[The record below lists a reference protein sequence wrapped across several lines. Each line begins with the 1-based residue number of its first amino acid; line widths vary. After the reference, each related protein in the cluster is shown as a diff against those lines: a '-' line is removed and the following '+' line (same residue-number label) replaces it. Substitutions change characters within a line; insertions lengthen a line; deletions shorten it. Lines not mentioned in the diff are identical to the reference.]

1 MNPKKEELSNWD
13 IAEIVYTLRLL
24 IDKMERRECS
34 DSDKEIIYMAYRAM
48 RNVPED
54 VELIVKELETEYND
68 DE

>member
-24 IDKMERRECS
+24 VDRLERRECS

-48 RNVPED
+48 RNIPEN
-54 VELIVKELETEYND
+54 VESIVKELETEYND

>member
-1 MNPKKEELSNWD
+1 VNPKKEELSNWD

>member
-24 IDKMERRECS
+24 VDRLERRECS

-48 RNVPED
+48 RNIPD
-54 VELIVKELETEYND
+54 NVESIVKELETEYND

>member
-24 IDKMERRECS
+24 VDRLERRECS

-48 RNVPED
+48 RNIPD
-54 VELIVKELETEYND
+54 NVESIVKELETEYTD

>member
-24 IDKMERRECS
+24 VDRLERRECS

-48 RNVPED
+48 RNIPEN
-54 VELIVKELETEYND
+54 VESIVKELETEYTD